1 MLVDVKF
8 SSWDEVKESLA
19 GSDDRILF
27 DSLNYERMIVVE
39 PVNTY
44 NWDDCMEALQ
54 INLDR
59 LLGGCWYDL
68 RYHGKHFDNMTEHFK
83 GKGQG

>member
-1 MLVDVKF
+1 MQIDVKF
-8 SSWDEVKESLA
+8 SSWDEVKAALA
-19 GSDDRILF
+19 KSDDRILF
-27 DSLNYERMIVVE
+27 DSLNYDRVIVVE

-44 NWDDCMEALQ
+44 EWDDCMLALQ

-68 RYHGKHFDNMTEHFK
+68 KYQAIHLERMIKHFESEE
-83 GKGQG
+83 Q

>member
-8 SSWDEVKESLA
+8 SSWDEVKKSLA
-19 GSDDRILF
+19 RSGDRILF
-27 DSLNYERMIVVE
+27 DSLNYDRVIVVE

-44 NWDDCMEALQ
+44 EWDDCMLTLQ

-68 RYHGKHFDNMTEHFK
+68 KYQDAHLELMVKHFKSKE
-83 GKGQG
+83 Q